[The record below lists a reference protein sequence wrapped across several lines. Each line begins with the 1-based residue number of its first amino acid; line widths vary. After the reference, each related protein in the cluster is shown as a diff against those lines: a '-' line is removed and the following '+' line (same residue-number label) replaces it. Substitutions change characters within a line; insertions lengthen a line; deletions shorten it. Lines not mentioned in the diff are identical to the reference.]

1 MPQQLLNRA
10 DVVSCLKKMGSEG
23 MTERVATDPPGEV
36 RPCCRFLDSFLHEVL
51 TDVMPPHRCAPGI
64 NRQALCG
71 KYILPFPLQCSLWI
85 FTGQS
90 RPHVDTGNIS
100 SPVLIVYRPHSLADL
115 QSIAFSIVG
124 IYILST
130 ALSSALELAALLYGH
145 VRAPVGV
152 EVSIGKASAYFFS
165 KAILGL
171 WLLLGSRGLVNFI
184 HSIKRD
190 RTVTC
195 KEENKEDGH

>member
-1 MPQQLLNRA
+1 LELKGDTDLNARDIGTLSFKVLSIYALINGVDSLLYAFRYAREGDSVNVLLNLSPPTSLIAGGILLWFAAQRL
-10 DVVSCLKKMGSEG
+10 SLSIFK
-23 MTERVATDPPGEV
+23 PGE
-36 RPCCRFLDSFLHEVL
+36 FENSTKE
-51 TDVMPPHRCAPGI
+51 
-64 NRQALCG
+64 
-71 KYILPFPLQCSLWI
+71 
-85 FTGQS
+85 
-90 RPHVDTGNIS
+90 IS
-100 SPVLIVYRPHSLADL
+100 TADL

-130 ALSSALELAALLYGH
+130 ALRSALELAALLYGH

-152 EVSIGKASAYFFS
+152 EVSVGAASVYFLS

-184 HSIKRD
+184 RSMKRD

-195 KEENKEDGH
+195 KEENKENGH